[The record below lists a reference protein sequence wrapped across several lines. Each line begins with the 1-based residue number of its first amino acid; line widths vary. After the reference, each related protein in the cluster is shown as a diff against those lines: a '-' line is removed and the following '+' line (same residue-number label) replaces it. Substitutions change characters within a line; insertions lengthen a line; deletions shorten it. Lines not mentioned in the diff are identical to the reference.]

1 MFHNEGNYAFFL
13 LKCKQYLSN
22 VLDIYAWRLLSNHF
36 HLLIRI
42 KEIEENKVAV
52 RKHGENNS
60 ETIATEEF
68 IEDIYN
74 KIITKSI

>member
-1 MFHNEGNYAFFL
+1 MPLTKAGY
-13 LKCKQYLSN
+13 KT
-22 VLDIYAWRLLSNHF
+22 RLVD
-36 HLLIRI
+36 